1 MISLGKRLPPCPVLS
16 HQPLPVLYTVHA
28 VVTTSD
34 LTFDLAEVDFG
45 HCSVRESVR
54 TGVRLSNRSLLP
66 QDYGFTGGPEVKGG
80 GGGTYTT

>member
-1 MISLGKRLPPCPVLS
+1 MISFGASSPVLC

-66 QDYGFTGGPEVKGG
+66 QDYGFLGVPEVH
-80 GGGTYTT
+80 